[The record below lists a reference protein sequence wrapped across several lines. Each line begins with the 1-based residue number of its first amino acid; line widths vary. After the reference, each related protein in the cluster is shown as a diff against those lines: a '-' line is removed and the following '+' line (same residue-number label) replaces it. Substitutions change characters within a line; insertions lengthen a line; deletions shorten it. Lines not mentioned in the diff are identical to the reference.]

1 MRRGLVAQLY
11 CLSSPNIL
19 LLGPSEGT
27 SPGTAFLP
35 ASLLP
40 CSPLASRGVLHAP
53 LRVLQTHLPS
63 LPFFWGGGNKKN
75 PTTKPKQAQ
84 EVILPVTEKKRSKV
98 SVSLGG

>member
-1 MRRGLVAQLY
+1 MRRGLVVQLY

-40 CSPLASRGVLHAP
+40 RSPLASRGVLHAP
-53 LRVLQTHLPS
+53 LRVLQTHLPA
-63 LPFFWGGGNKKN
+63 LPFFGGWEQKKKQK
-75 PTTKPKQAQ
+75 TKQAQ

-98 SVSLGG
+98 SVCLGG